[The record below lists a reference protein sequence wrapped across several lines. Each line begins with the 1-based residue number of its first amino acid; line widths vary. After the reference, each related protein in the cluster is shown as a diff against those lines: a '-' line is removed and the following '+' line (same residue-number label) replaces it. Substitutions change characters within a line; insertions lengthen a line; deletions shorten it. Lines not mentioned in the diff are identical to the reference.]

1 MTIPTILTWI
11 ALVAILGF
19 VARPGLSLQWVPMQ
33 IRRTRKMRKQ

>member
-19 VARPGLSLQWVPMQ
+19 ITRPILSTQWVPMQ
-33 IRRTRKMRKQ
+33 IRRTRKLRKQ